1 MRIAIHLDDPGY
13 PSPCPYAVLWLETSL
28 LTWSREG
35 YVGLDLPE
43 AGTLQVEPD
52 RTFVR
57 SARHASS
64 WCVLEGLSLGGS
76 IQPHLGDAGPA
87 HWCGSADLPP
97 RSGHWTV
104 KRLERHERQPR
115 DSSPSCAEPDIS
127 FRCTPPL

>member
-1 MRIAIHLDDPGY
+1 MRIAIHLDDPNY
-13 PSPCPYAVLWLETSL
+13 LSPCPYAVLWFETSL

-43 AGTLQVEPD
+43 TGILQVEPD

-57 SARHASS
+57 SAHRASA

-76 IQPHLGDAGPA
+76 IQANLDDAGPA

-97 RSGHWTV
+97 RSGHWSV
-104 KRLERHERQPR
+104 KRLDNHDRQPCG
-115 DSSPSCAEPDIS
+115 SSSSCVEPDNS
-127 FRCTPPL
+127 FRCEPPL